1 VLQELDKRAADMDLM
16 LKPSKCVSFL
26 FDGSKHL
33 SQGIV
38 LSSGTTRLISEGGTK
53 FLGKLVDV
61 SLSATKAVANRKVLS
76 FLTELLSATDLLPI
90 RGEYKL
96 WIYRNY
102 IISLLRFRL
111 CVDAIT
117 NHTIKKL
124 ESTVTRYLKKWL
136 QLPRNA
142 ILG

>member
-1 VLQELDKRAADMDLM
+1 VLQELDKRAADLDLM
-16 LKPSKCVSFL
+16 LKPSKCASFL

-90 RGEYKL
+90 
-96 WIYRNY
+96 
-102 IISLLRFRL
+102 
-111 CVDAIT
+111 
-117 NHTIKKL
+117 
-124 ESTVTRYLKKWL
+124 
-136 QLPRNA
+136 
-142 ILG
+142 